1 MRLEIKFTTQFKRD
15 VKLLSKQHRNLDLLF
30 NTIEKLANMEILD
43 SRYKDH
49 NLSGDFYGCR
59 ECHIEPDFLLIYEIH
74 NDIMVLLL
82 VRTGSH
88 SNLFK

>member
-1 MRLEIKFTTQFKRD
+1 MRLEIKFTAQFKRD
-15 VKLLSKQHRNLDLLF
+15 VKLLSKQHKNLDLLF
-30 NTIEKLANMEILD
+30 NTIEKLANMETLD
-43 SRYKDH
+43 SKYKDH

>member
-15 VKLLSKQHRNLDLLF
+15 VKLLSKQHKNLDLLF
-30 NTIEKLANMEILD
+30 DTIEKLANMETLD
-43 SRYKDH
+43 SKYKDH

-74 NDIMVLLL
+74 NDIMALLL

>member
-15 VKLLSKQHRNLDLLF
+15 VKLLSKQHKNLDLLF

-49 NLSGDFYGCR
+49 NLF
-59 ECHIEPDFLLIYEIH
+59 
-74 NDIMVLLL
+74 
-82 VRTGSH
+82 
-88 SNLFK
+88 

>member
-1 MRLEIKFTTQFKRD
+1 MIFMA
-15 VKLLSKQHRNLDLLF
+15 V
-30 NTIEKLANMEILD
+30 EK
-43 SRYKDH
+43 
-49 NLSGDFYGCR
+49 

>member
-1 MRLEIKFTTQFKRD
+1 MTLEIKFTTQFKRD
-15 VKLLSKQHRNLDLLF
+15 VKLLSKQHKNLDLLF
-30 NTIEKLANMEILD
+30 DTIEKLANMETLD
-43 SRYKDH
+43 SKYKDH

-59 ECHIEPDFLLIYEIH
+59 ECHIELDFLLIYEIH